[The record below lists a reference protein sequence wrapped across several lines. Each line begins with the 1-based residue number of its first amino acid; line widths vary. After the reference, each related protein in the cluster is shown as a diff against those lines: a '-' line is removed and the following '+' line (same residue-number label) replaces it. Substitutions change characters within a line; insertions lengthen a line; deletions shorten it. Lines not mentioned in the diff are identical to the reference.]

1 MTTRRS
7 FIKDISL
14 GLGSLSAIS
23 LIGSDVNNVPKK
35 YDLEHSLGDF
45 MHKCVFQHHSLKYD
59 KIHDNSLNDVPEDIK
74 KQFLSFGSLEEQYA
88 FADACPLKVDTEDII
103 KELEKK
109 SELRKNIWKQP
120 YSEFKNLTPF
130 YIGCFP
136 KIRFI
141 HVDYFYKENSHC
153 VDDKIIEFIINAE
166 NQEYNVI
173 CEKNKTHSLYV
184 YSLLIKND
192 VRFLPIK
199 NLRDNKIGW
208 LVWEEI
214 AIV

>member
-7 FIKDISL
+7 FIQDITL

-23 LIGSDVNNVPKK
+23 LIDSGINNVPEK
-35 YDLEHSLGDF
+35 YDLEYSSGDF

-88 FADACPLKVDTEDII
+88 FAGAWPLKVDTKYII

-109 SELRKNIWKQP
+109 SELRKNMRRQL
-120 YSEFKNLTPF
+120 YSEFKNLTTF

-141 HVDYFYKENSHC
+141 HVDYFYKENIHC
-153 VDDKIIEFIINAE
+153 IDDKIIEFIINAE
-166 NQEYNVI
+166 NQEYNI
-173 CEKNKTHSLYV
+173 ILKKGKKDPLYI
-184 YSLLIKND
+184 YSFLIKND
-192 VRFLPIK
+192 VRFLPIN